1 MKVVEASVLGFCG
14 GVRNA
19 VAKVCRLAEEDPARN
34 VYVYGELAHNR
45 YVMDHIRELGVKVIH
60 STDAVPEGDTVV
72 LRAHGVPDMDRQ
84 EFLERG
90 VVVEDATCPN
100 VLRNQKAARTSTKS
114 LLILG
119 YEGHSEVRAIVGAT
133 TGQEYRIISSVEDLE
148 GLDLKK
154 EYDIIV
160 QTTFDSMAFDSII
173 SKLDEDNVSYNVC
186 TRICLASSMR
196 RTAVRALKD
205 KGVEC
210 IVVIGDSKSANSK
223 ALFDEAKATGLPS
236 FFVTGADDVDESLSR
251 FASAGVS
258 AGSSTPDVVIE
269 EVVRRLEDL

>member
-1 MKVVEASVLGFCG
+1 MRVVEASVLGFCG

-19 VAKVCRLAEEDPARN
+19 VSKVCHLAQEHPERN
-34 VYVYGELAHNR
+34 IYVYGELAHNKF
-45 YVMDHIRELGVKVIH
+45 VMDHIRQLGVKVIH

-72 LRAHGVPDMDRQ
+72 LRAHGVPDKDRN
-84 EFLERG
+84 EFLSRG

-100 VLRNQKAARTSTKS
+100 VLRNQSAARTSTKS
-114 LLILG
+114 LLIFG
-119 YEGHSEVRAIVGAT
+119 YAGHSEVRAIVGAT
-133 TGQEYRIISSVEDLE
+133 TGQEYRIVSSVDDLE
-148 GLDLKK
+148 GLDLEK

-173 SKLDEDNVSYNVC
+173 AKLDEDHVNYNIC

-196 RTAVRALKD
+196 RIAVRALKD

-210 IVVIGDSKSANSK
+210 IVVIGDSQSANSK
-223 ALFDEAKATGLPS
+223 ALYEEAKATGLPS
-236 FFVTGADDVDESLSR
+236 FFVTGADEVDESFSR
-251 FASAGVS
+251 FSSAGVS